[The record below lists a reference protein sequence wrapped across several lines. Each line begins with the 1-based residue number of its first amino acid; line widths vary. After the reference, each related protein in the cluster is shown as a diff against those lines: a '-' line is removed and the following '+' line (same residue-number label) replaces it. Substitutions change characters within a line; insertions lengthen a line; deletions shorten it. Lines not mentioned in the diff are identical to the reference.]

1 MKKPAEK
8 KITFS
13 IVLSPAS
20 YAALKTLAAK
30 ESRPLAQMARVIIE
44 KFLTEK

>member
-8 KITFS
+8 KISFT
-13 IVLSPAS
+13 IVLAPAS
-20 YAALKTLAAK
+20 YATLKILAAK

-44 KFLTEK
+44 KALAT